1 MKNIS
6 ILGSTGSIGK
16 TTLDVVR
23 QNLDLYKVI
32 ALSCNLNI
40 SEIIKQAKEFNPK
53 IIAVFDE
60 TKAKEL
66 KKILPNI
73 KIVSGINGLIEIATL
88 DEIDFVMSSIS
99 GFLGLIPTIEAIKK
113 NKTIGL
119 ANKEVMVSAGDLV
132 NNLLKKYN
140 SKLLPV
146 DSEHNAIFQC
156 LKNEKNS
163 DIKRIILTASGGPFF
178 NYSKEEL
185 KKVSLSDALKHPTY
199 KMGKKISIDSATLM
213 NKGLEI
219 IEAYFLFNL
228 KLDQID
234 VIVHPQS
241 IIHSFVEFIDGSMLA
256 QLSEPNMY
264 VPINY
269 ALSYPN
275 RIKSNI
281 EKFDFIKN
289 NKLTFFDANLDKF
302 KCLKFAMDAIK
313 LKKSYPCFL
322 NAINEVLV
330 EKFLN
335 KKISFIDIFSKLEK
349 LISFH
354 QPCDMLSL
362 DDILWVDKQARI
374 KAREL
379 C

>member
-6 ILGSTGSIGK
+6 ILGSTGSVGK

-23 QNLDLYKVI
+23 QNLDLYRIV

-40 SEIIKQAKEFNPK
+40 SEIISQAKEFNPK
-53 IIAVFDE
+53 IIAIYDE

-73 KIVSGINGLIEIATL
+73 KVVSGIEGLVEIATL
-88 DEIDFVMSSIS
+88 DEVDFVMSSIS
-99 GFLGLIPTIEAIKK
+99 GFLGLIPTIEAIKS

-132 NNLLKKYN
+132 NNLLTKYN

-146 DSEHNAIFQC
+146 DSEHSAIFQC

-163 DIKRIILTASGGPFF
+163 DIKKIILTASGGPFF
-178 NYSKEEL
+178 NHTNEML

-228 KLDQID
+228 NIDQID

-241 IIHSFVEFIDGSMLA
+241 IIHSFVEFIDGSILA
-256 QLSEPNMY
+256 QMSEPNMY
-264 VPINY
+264 IPINY

-281 EKFDFIKN
+281 EKFNFIKN
-289 NKLTFFDANLDKF
+289 NNLTFFEANLDKF

-330 EKFLN
+330 ENFLN
-335 KKISFIDIFSKLEK
+335 KKISFLDIFSKLEK

-354 QPCDMLSL
+354 KPYDMLSL
-362 DDILWVDKQARI
+362 DDILQVDKQARI

>member
-6 ILGSTGSIGK
+6 ILGSTGSVGK
-16 TTLDVVR
+16 TTLDVIR
-23 QNLDLYKVI
+23 ENLDLYSIV
-32 ALSCNLNI
+32 ALSCNSSI
-40 SEIIKQAKEFNPK
+40 SEIAIQAKEFNPK
-53 IIAVFDE
+53 IIAVYDE
-60 TKAKEL
+60 RKAKEL

-73 KIVSGINGLIEIATL
+73 KVVSGIEGLVEIATL
-88 DEIDFVMSSIS
+88 DEVDFVMSSIS

-132 NNLLKKYN
+132 NNLLTKYN

-146 DSEHNAIFQC
+146 DSEHSAIFQC

-163 DIKRIILTASGGPFF
+163 DIKRIILTASGGPFL
-178 NYSKEEL
+178 NYTEDMLTKITL
-185 KKVSLSDALKHPTY
+185 QDALKHPTY

-219 IEAYFLFNL
+219 IEAYYLFNL
-228 KLDQID
+228 NLDQID
-234 VIVHPQS
+234 VIIHPQS
-241 IIHSFVEFIDGSMLA
+241 IIHSFVEFIDGSILA

-281 EKFDFIKN
+281 NKFDFIKN
-289 NKLTFFDANLDKF
+289 HNLTFFDASLDKF
-302 KCLKFAMDAIK
+302 KSLKLAMDAIK

-330 EKFLN
+330 ENFLN
-335 KKISFIDIFSKLEK
+335 KKISFKDIFLKLEK

-354 QPCDMLSL
+354 QPLDMLSL

-374 KAREL
+374 KAKEL